1 MEHFIVIHLFMAR
14 HSFLL
19 LYFKILAYSIALL
32 CHLVQMVINSELST
46 DTSKYKT
53 RTKLKL
59 RIKIELLL
67 SDCLRKNF
75 NNGI

>member
-1 MEHFIVIHLFMAR
+1 MAR
-14 HSFLL
+14 HSFLR
-19 LYFKILAYSIALL
+19 LYFKTLAYSIALL
-32 CHLVQMVINSELST
+32 CHLVQMAINSELSA
-46 DTSKYKT
+46 DASKYKT
-53 RTKLKL
+53 RAKLKL